1 MYTDQEINEMT
12 PKINPII
19 TKAKSWD
26 TKLSDDEYNKLA
38 AKYDAWAVEMADYI
52 EEAYGKGC
60 GLEFRRLF
68 RIQEDFLI
76 ISAGFKLDLNAM
88 TKIIKTSVKDDSKN
102 FLNQPVVKKLLP
114 VKESISLIAF
124 AAQTMRDAKNPEKD
138 NLKSSQLIE
147 VNRKLNAQMKLIL
160 PLLAKDGFSLL
171 KPYEKLKLDCETN
184 NKNPKALESEKKLNY
199 LAKVAVGINKK
210 VSANTADYTSILE
223 K

>member
-1 MYTDQEINEMT
+1 MFTEKEISDMT
-12 PKINPII
+12 PKINPLI
-19 TKAKSWD
+19 TPAKSWD

-52 EEAYGKGC
+52 EETYGQGC

-88 TKIIKTSVKDDSKN
+88 TKIIKTSVKDDSQN
-102 FLNQPVVKKLLP
+102 FLNQSVVKKLLP

-124 AAQTMRDAKNPEKD
+124 AAQTMRDAKDPAKD
-138 NLKSSQLIE
+138 NLKPSAIVE

-160 PLLAKDGFSLL
+160 PLLAKNSFSLL
-171 KPYEKLKLDCETN
+171 KPYEKLKLDCEAN
-184 NKNPKALESEKKLNY
+184 NKNPEALESEKKLNY
-199 LAKVAVGINKK
+199 LEKLAVGINKK
-210 VSANTADYTSILE
+210 VSSNTADYTSILE
-223 K
+223 N